1 MRYRLLQS
9 LWLLHMRSQRMVHF
23 QKSVPSAHFAPKDK
37 EPSSTWKEDCTTTFR
52 QQPGFLARRTPCIM
66 GLGSKHHAAHASRLE
81 TRMMRAVGIHPVA
94 ELKHTSVQ
102 VTIPSTAVLW
112 DRRVVLGNSW
122 ESGNGISMS
131 IEQSVTASL
140 RMACSTCHRLQG
152 NLCGTGTSGCS
163 SLMAETSTPCTG
175 PLIRW
180 RRLQRSLQPKRA
192 AFTRK
197 ARGRKMQLDFR
208 AKRRASTWA
217 QWCQNWQ
224 SHGKPS
230 HSLAKG
236 SPETIEM
243 IFLSRLGEPKT
254 WSTLG
259 PKHLRDAFTQGF
271 STSFPTFRSSLLD
284 SKQMILGPRPA
295 SCSNRLRRRPPQRRK
310 ELRQRRAMMGPS
322 ERSNTWRLEKNFGEW
337 GRYVLEIQ
345 KKWSWD
351 EMRWDEII

>member
-1 MRYRLLQS
+1 
-9 LWLLHMRSQRMVHF
+9 
-23 QKSVPSAHFAPKDK
+23 
-37 EPSSTWKEDCTTTFR
+37 
-52 QQPGFLARRTPCIM
+52 M

-208 AKRRASTWA
+208 AKRRAST
-217 QWCQNWQ
+217 
-224 SHGKPS
+224 
-230 HSLAKG
+230 
-236 SPETIEM
+236 
-243 IFLSRLGEPKT
+243 
-254 WSTLG
+254 
-259 PKHLRDAFTQGF
+259 
-271 STSFPTFRSSLLD
+271 
-284 SKQMILGPRPA
+284 
-295 SCSNRLRRRPPQRRK
+295 
-310 ELRQRRAMMGPS
+310 
-322 ERSNTWRLEKNFGEW
+322 
-337 GRYVLEIQ
+337 
-345 KKWSWD
+345 
-351 EMRWDEII
+351 